1 MNDIYHSSSLSAGVD
16 NNILVDLYE
25 LNCIHLLF
33 LIFDVVIIPNV
44 IYEDETTSEIKDI
57 LKAYPFELGSLDTEI
72 GLDTYATLLRDE
84 SFKRLSRYDRF
95 AIAISKENHY
105 FCNSNDKLVRKAC
118 EYLEVKYTGI
128 LGILGRAFKKD
139 YITKVELESYL
150 DDLISDK
157 TSCYIDLKIV
167 DQFKAEMKLSRL

>member
-1 MNDIYHSSSLSAGVD
+1 MNDIYHSSNVSAVVD

-33 LIFDVVIIPNV
+33 LIFDIVIIPNV
-44 IYEDETTSEIKDI
+44 IYEDEITSEIKAI
-57 LKAYPFELGSLDTEI
+57 LEAYPFELGSIDTES
-72 GLDTYATLLRDE
+72 GLDTYAILVRNE
-84 SFKRLSRYDRF
+84 SFRRLSRYDRF

-118 EYLEVKYTGI
+118 EYFEVKYTGI
-128 LGILGRAFKKD
+128 LGILGRSFMKG
-139 YITKVELESYL
+139 YISKIELESYL
-150 DDLISDK
+150 KDLISDK

-167 DQFKAEMKLSRL
+167 DQFKVEMQLSIL

>member
-1 MNDIYHSSSLSAGVD
+1 M
-16 NNILVDLYE
+16 DLYE

-33 LIFDVVIIPNV
+33 LIFDIVIIPKV
-44 IYEDETTSEIKDI
+44 IYEDEITSEIKNI
-57 LKAYPFELGSLDTEI
+57 LKVYPVELGSIDTDI
-72 GLDTYATLLRDE
+72 GLDAYATLVRDE
-84 SFKRLSRYDRF
+84 SFKRLSKYDRF

-139 YITKVELESYL
+139 YITKNELESYL
-150 DDLISDK
+150 YDLISDK

-167 DQFKAEMKLSRL
+167 DQFKAEMQLTRL